1 MTNGHTGQTHRKFT
15 PSEIAS
21 LRTDLLQMNMDHWQ
35 AAEML
40 SSFLTG
46 RGYGV
51 NRQLAREAIA
61 RLEKEHCAVDVMHQ
75 ELDRLALVM

>member
-1 MTNGHTGQTHRKFT
+1 MTQGHTQHTHRRFT
-15 PSEIAS
+15 ASELAA
-21 LRTDLLQMNMDHWQ
+21 LRTDLLQMGMDHWQ

-40 SSFLTG
+40 SSFLVG

-51 NRQLAREAIA
+51 NRQHAREAVA
-61 RLEKEHCAVDVMHQ
+61 RLEREHCAIDVMHQ